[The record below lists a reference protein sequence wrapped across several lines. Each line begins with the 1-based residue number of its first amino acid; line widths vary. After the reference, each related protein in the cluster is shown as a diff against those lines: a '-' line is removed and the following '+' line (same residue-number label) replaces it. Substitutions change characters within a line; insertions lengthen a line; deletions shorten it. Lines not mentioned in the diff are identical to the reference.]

1 MPCQMRNG
9 TFSRRTPYIREFSAL
24 VFSIENVNV
33 YKAPYELIVILCD
46 S

>member
-9 TFSRRTPYIREFSAL
+9 TFSRRTLYFREFSAL
-24 VFSIENVNV
+24 VFSIDKANV
-33 YKAPYELIVILCD
+33 YKVPYELIVILCD